1 MSNWVGRDSVKPS
14 LPTKEARAKRASLSN
29 GETLTPFASLRSKWW
44 LDGVSPHR
52 LIEPMELRHLKY
64 FQAVAEELSF
74 SKAARRLHIAQ
85 PALSRAVQE
94 LERELGVNLI
104 DRNRRS
110 ARLTPAGSVLL
121 QETGLLLERLDE
133 SLRRVRRTAAGEEG
147 ELRLGYIGP
156 PTKNFL
162 GRVLAEYRRRMPRV
176 SVHLEER
183 TPERVWEMVAQG
195 RLSVGLTRPV
205 LANESLG
212 LPALL
217 LRQERF
223 CAALPP
229 RHRWAGNKSI
239 AWQKLAGEPIILLAR
254 REGASSH
261 DAILAACRQA
271 KFTPRL
277 VHTPSLIG
285 TVLQYVEAGAGL
297 GIVPESVL
305 SESDRANVKLVP
317 LTPRQTI
324 PLVMVWSK
332 DGEDPSVRAFRALI
346 KEWLA
351 AGKL

>member
-1 MSNWVGRDSVKPS
+1 
-14 LPTKEARAKRASLSN
+14 
-29 GETLTPFASLRSKWW
+29 
-44 LDGVSPHR
+44 
-52 LIEPMELRHLKY
+52 MELRHLRY
-64 FQAVAEELSF
+64 FQAVAEELSY

-94 LERELGVNLI
+94 LERTLGVLLI

-110 ARLTPAGSVLL
+110 ARLTPAGTVLL
-121 QETGLLLERLDE
+121 QETGLLLERLEE

-156 PTKNFL
+156 PTQKFL
-162 GRVLAEYRRRMPRV
+162 GPVLAEYRRRLPRV

-183 TPERVWEMVAQG
+183 TPERVWEMVAKG

-205 LANESLG
+205 LAHETLG

-217 LRQERF
+217 LRQERW
-223 CAALPP
+223 CVALPP
-229 RHRWAGNKSI
+229 GHPWRARASV
-239 AWQKLAGEPIILLAR
+239 AWRMLAREPIILLAR

-261 DAILAACRQA
+261 DAILAACREA

-277 VHTPSLIG
+277 SHTPSLIG

-297 GIVPESVL
+297 GIVPESIL
-305 SESDRANVKLVP
+305 AEDENSAVKLVP
-317 LTPRQTI
+317 LTPRRTI

-332 DGEDPSVRAFRALI
+332 DGEEPSVKAFRALI
-346 KEWLA
+346 QEWLA